1 MPNDASAAGSPGG
14 SHTRLP
20 TNRSPPASPRFRSNL
35 EIRLPKLGPPSHK
48 AITGYEHQDCFYSED
63 VCGQKV
69 SNRFSRVIFHCILP
83 LTEPISK
90 THGLPNLFPKLF
102 LEACHHQVLPC
113 SSSTPTTQAWYLVDE
128 TKSSEDFYPLGDLV
142 GASNMDRT
150 GNSCAIDYQ
159 HRKAYPGTSWTT
171 TTPYEEQRNS
181 FGDVETDPNR
191 RQQTRS
197 PKIWVSSAR

>member
-1 MPNDASAAGSPGG
+1 MLRLLEALVGAILGCPGPGG

-35 EIRLPKLGPPSHK
+35 EIRLPKLGPPSHM
-48 AITGYEHQDCFYSED
+48 AIPGYEHQDCFYSED

-128 TKSSEDFYPLGDLV
+128 TQIQRGYLCSWGSCRHIKHV
-142 GASNMDRT
+142 QDR
-150 GNSCAIDYQ
+150 Q
-159 HRKAYPGTSWTT
+159 LLRHRLPTPQAYPGTSCTT
-171 TTPYEEQRNS
+171 TTPYKIQKNS
-181 FGDVETDPNR
+181 SGDVGT
-191 RQQTRS
+191 S
-197 PKIWVSSAR
+197 CIG